1 MEEKA
6 EQPVKQLNID
16 VLTNSAIRSGNYLI
30 EYIEDQGD
38 GGKLRMNAALEH
50 LKNLT
55 AITDALLVEV
65 RRKPKE

>member
-6 EQPVKQLNID
+6 EQPVKQLNLD